1 MDCGSA
7 SAVAAAA
14 ADAPGRAGRWDDGGV
29 TDSEFTLIPERTQ
42 LLSGR
47 KALVTGADSGIG
59 QGVAYELA
67 AHGAAVA
74 VNYLADATVAEGMV
88 ERIERGG
95 GRAIAVQMDVSS
107 EDDVVRAF
115 AAARQAFGGLDL
127 LVNNAGVE
135 KPFPLVDMPLEW
147 WRRVIDVN
155 LTGAF
160 LCAREAA
167 RVMLAAG
174 ARGAIVNITSVHE
187 VIPWERFSHYC
198 ASKGGEKLFAQSIAR
213 ELAPHGIRVVSVAPG
228 AIATP
233 INADVLADP
242 ERKAVV
248 EAEIPYGRWGEV
260 ADVARAVAWVASD
273 EAEYIVGSTIFVDG
287 GMTLYPRFV

>member
-1 MDCGSA
+1 M
-7 SAVAAAA
+7 
-14 ADAPGRAGRWDDGGV
+14 
-29 TDSEFTLIPERTQ
+29 TDPAFTPLAEPAR
-42 LLSGR
+42 LLGGR

-59 QGVAYELA
+59 RGIAFELA

-74 VNYLADATVAEGMV
+74 VNYLSDSSVAEDMV
-88 ERIERGG
+88 AQIERSG
-95 GRAIAVQMDVSS
+95 GRAIAVQMDVAS
-107 EDDVVRAF
+107 EHDVVQAI
-115 AAARQAFGGLDL
+115 AKAREAFGGLDL
-127 LVNNAGVE
+127 LVNNAGIE
-135 KPFPLVDMPLEW
+135 KQFLLVDMPLEW

-167 RVMLAAG
+167 RIMLADG
-174 ARGAIVNITSVHE
+174 VPGAIVNITSVHE
-187 VIPWERFSHYC
+187 VIPWEGFSHYC
-198 ASKGGEKLFAQSIAR
+198 ASKGGEKLFTQSIAR

-233 INADVLADP
+233 INADVLDDP
-242 ERKAVV
+242 KRKAEV

-260 ADVARAVAWVASD
+260 ADVARAVAWVASEQAD
-273 EAEYIVGSTIFVDG
+273 YVVGSTIFVDG